1 MSETERDRIP
11 RQRSRPVAF
20 VALSGVYWGDGA
32 DRRSWLAKESP
43 AGWQL
48 VYFDVEDEEPV
59 LAGTFATAEEA
70 KRQAGVAT
78 RRSPTAHG
86 AGTAQ

>member
-20 VALSGVYWGDGA
+20 VAVSGVFWGDGD
-32 DRRSWLAKESP
+32 DRRSWLVRESP

-48 VYFDVEDEEPV
+48 VHFDVEDEEPV
-59 LAGTFATAEEA
+59 LAGTFATAQEA
-70 KRQAGVAT
+70 KLHT
-78 RRSPTAHG
+78 G
-86 AGTAQ
+86 AGSAAPRSSAAH